1 MSSINDDLIRAY
13 KNTRNLISKDPA
25 NKDIIISEYIDLVNK
40 LNNCNKPQQP
50 DYNHKTEFSK
60 MLKNPLE
67 ISIYNNF
74 QRYNDE
80 PHIINPILTKA
91 PIKTKTS
98 NDSINELAD
107 VSAYFK

>member
-13 KNTRNLISKDPA
+13 KNTRNLILKDPN
-25 NKDIIISEYIDLVNK
+25 NKYLIINEYIDLVNK

-50 DYNHKTEFSK
+50 NYNHKTEFSK

-74 QRYNDE
+74 QRYNDDQ
-80 PHIINPILTKA
+80 HIINPILTKT
-91 PIKTKTS
+91 PVKTKTS
-98 NDSINELAD
+98 YESVKELAD
-107 VSAYFK
+107 ISVYFR